1 MGSKYTEEFRRNA
14 VRTVSKGNVTVT
26 EAARK
31 LGINY
36 KTLREW
42 CRQAKLEK
50 NYQSFI
56 SLYREHR
63 NKRSIVSLHDYLLF
77 LEDIGISHST
87 PMNYSDFTICFEF
100 ASKSEST
107 IIDDCVSLLRKSAQ
121 AGYFVAGE
129 KDYAIGLGVS
139 DVEDWYAE
147 SYEETFKK
155 GKFHLIDEDNTDSG
169 VYKIISQKEFID
181 FYSFYLENCQIEGD
195 YLEELV
201 EWDSCGEFI
210 ADNFKQE
217 FIQDMN
223 KILPN
228 FMVIEWNGNA
238 YDVPDFGVSYYVI
251 FGYNPKSKRGEC
263 LFFDDVCY

>member
-1 MGSKYTEEFRRNA
+1 M
-14 VRTVSKGNVTVT
+14 
-26 EAARK
+26 
-31 LGINY
+31 
-36 KTLREW
+36 
-42 CRQAKLEK
+42 
-50 NYQSFI
+50 
-56 SLYREHR
+56 
-63 NKRSIVSLHDYLLF
+63 
-77 LEDIGISHST
+77 
-87 PMNYSDFTICFEF
+87 
-100 ASKSEST
+100 
-107 IIDDCVSLLRKSAQ
+107 
-121 AGYFVAGE
+121 
-129 KDYAIGLGVS
+129 
-139 DVEDWYAE
+139 
-147 SYEETFKK
+147 
-155 GKFHLIDEDNTDSG
+155 IDEDNTDSG

-181 FYSFYLENCQIEGD
+181 FYSFYLENCQIEGN

-251 FGYNPKSKRGEC
+251 FGYNPKTKRGEG